1 MTAAPLRTQ
10 NYEKYTVVEIDT
22 NTLMDPLI
30 LEAVG
35 SELYRLVDQEDRRQM
50 ILDFEKVQYI
60 SSQAIGI
67 LLQLNKKLAAL
78 PRSALILCSVNQKL
92 MDLLKI
98 VRLDRLL
105 KIKPTQQEAVK
116 QFAS

>member
-1 MTAAPLRTQ
+1 MSSPTEPPPL
-10 NYEKYTVVEIDT
+10 
-22 NTLMDPLI
+22 
-30 LEAVG
+30 
-35 SELYRLVDQEDRRQM
+35 SERM
-50 ILDFEKVQYI
+50 ILDFERVQYI

-78 PRSALILCSVNQKL
+78 PHSTLTLCSVNQKL

-116 QFAS
+116 QFQG